1 MDYQGPY
8 ATKAIGE
15 FNGKF
20 TFVEWSV
27 GYGVLFLVKFKSEA
41 YSCVLKINT

>member
-8 ATKAIGE
+8 ATKAIRG

-27 GYGVLFLVKFKSEA
+27 GYGVVFLVKSMSEA
-41 YSCVLKINT
+41 Y